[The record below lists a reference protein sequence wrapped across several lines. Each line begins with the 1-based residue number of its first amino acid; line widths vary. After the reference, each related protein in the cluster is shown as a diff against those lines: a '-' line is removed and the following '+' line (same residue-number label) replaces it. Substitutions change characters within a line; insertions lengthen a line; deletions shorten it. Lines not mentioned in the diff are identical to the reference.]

1 MGIKLS
7 QIADGKIE
15 VISRLDDSLVFDQVA
30 YEKYL
35 QTLDESLLTFVADP
49 KPTRFILRKVLPY
62 KMAQKVQNK
71 QVKFEKGEA
80 QFQMSFM
87 AEEVRC
93 SLIDIKNHENM
104 PQDQKICFERGDDG
118 GASDD
123 LIAKLMAVGIAQDLY
138 IAKKNVTEQKQDG
151 GLKKSS

>member
-1 MGIKLS
+1 MAIKVS

-15 VISRLDDSLVFDQVA
+15 VISRLDDSILNVSTET

-35 QTLDESLLTFVADP
+35 QTLDESILTFVENSM
-49 KPTRFILRKVLPY
+49 PTRFVLRKVLPY

-93 SLIDIKNHENM
+93 SLIDIKNHPDL
-104 PQDQKICFERGDDG
+104 PQDQQIRFERADDG

-123 LIAKLMAVGIAQDLY
+123 LIARLMAAGIAQDLY
-138 IAKKNVTEQKQDG
+138 IAKKNATEQKTDG
-151 GLKKSS
+151 SLKKS